1 MTYKIPYRTGRIA
14 ILSDL
19 HVDSYI
25 SVGRDMIT
33 SLGFESVINDDLDA
47 LIIAGDFSDGPAAR
61 WGAALGQLAP
71 HIAPDKFY
79 IFPGNHDYFGGM
91 LEDDNL
97 LAQQALAVGAHWAQ
111 RQELRH
117 GDTRFLCCTLWT
129 DFNLLGDR
137 DRAMSIAHRTMR
149 DYVRIRKDS
158 SITPGSGSRS
168 RSHGPLIQP
177 SDTVTIHSEHKAW
190 LEEHL
195 MTPHPAGEAG
205 RTVIVTHHGP
215 HLSTAGAVDSL
226 TPAFHSDMTTLIER
240 FAPAAWFY
248 GHSHRRL
255 RGTVGQ
261 TDLRNVSVGYC
272 GEFHRSE
279 SGNFI
284 KNCVWE
290 S

>member
-1 MTYKIPYRTGRIA
+1 MTDKIPYRTGRIA

-19 HVDSYI
+19 HIDSYMRA
-25 SVGRDMIT
+25 GRDLIT
-33 SLGFESVINDDLDA
+33 ALGFESLINNGIDA
-47 LIIAGDFSDGPAAR
+47 LIIAGDLSDGPAAR
-61 WGAALGQLAP
+61 WSAALGQLAP
-71 HIAPDKFY
+71 HIAPDKIY

-97 LAQQALAVGAHWAQ
+97 LAQQVQSVGAQWVQ
-111 RQELRH
+111 RQELFH
-117 GDTRFLCCTLWT
+117 GNTRFLCCTLWT
-129 DFNLLGDR
+129 DFDLLGDQ
-137 DRAMSIAHRTMR
+137 DRAMNIAHRTRR
-149 DYVRIRKDS
+149 DCERIRRGRP
-158 SITPGSGSRS
+158 ITPGVVSHLRS
-168 RSHGPLIQP
+168 YTPLIQP
-177 SDTVTIHSEHKAW
+177 SDTVAIHSEHKAW

-195 MTPHPAGEAG
+195 MTSHPAGEAG

-226 TPAFHSDMTTLIER
+226 TPAFHSDMTNLIER

-272 GEFHRSE
+272 NEFHRSE
-279 SGNFI
+279 STSFI
-284 KNCVWE
+284 ENCIWE